1 MLNAWLF
8 HGMKHSPYLYGH
20 YHIVKTIMQK
30 ELPMSLSIIMLDVK
44 GEIVFL
50 VNCIFGLGVKEVRDA
65 IEARY

>member
-1 MLNAWLF
+1 
-8 HGMKHSPYLYGH
+8 
-20 YHIVKTIMQK
+20 MQK